1 MGTLGKVTGL
11 LAPRLEPYTC
21 RAACEGLRSHAPPPS
36 RNSNRLWRERL
47 YRHPERQSPSKV
59 TGPSSLNVPIH
70 VPAQAPRRPPQGAL
84 RARTH
89 TAQLGSNR
97 RSGLIFFFN
106 AQVVR
111 TFPDGLTYCLN
122 TTGDRT
128 LYSDASGFCADCPLR
143 GVLLQTSAWPPSSL
157 SGLGLD
163 VTSSEQPLL
172 APLGQGAGQR
182 PRTLLRDTRPPDVV
196 LTCLLIPV
204 IARTRSFHAHCGV
217 PGAWDGGPAQRAL
230 TGTQGT
236 NAASRPTLRGG
247 LRAACAVDCLS
258 KDGDLVSHPCIPFP
272 PTVPKAQQGPVAVG
286 SAPTAVTKGLFW
298 ASVNIFSGPL
308 SSAPSQETQFTLPPT
323 RGPQEPHRDLMLR
336 VPASLSQ
343 VPFQQ
348 PLLGQGPRLA
358 I

>member
-21 RAACEGLRSHAPPPS
+21 RAACEGLRSHAPPPG

-122 TTGDRT
+122 TTGDRS

-163 VTSSEQPLL
+163 VTSSEQPLV

-182 PRTLLRDTRPPDVV
+182 HRTLLRDTRPPDVV

-272 PTVPKAQQGPVAVG
+272 PTVPKGPARTCGCRLRSNSCDQGAFLGISQHFLWTPQLSPITGNPVYL
-286 SAPTAVTKGLFW
+286 APHP
-298 ASVNIFSGPL
+298 GP
-308 SSAPSQETQFTLPPT
+308 SRAPQ
-323 RGPQEPHRDLMLR
+323 RPH
-336 VPASLSQ
+336 A
-343 VPFQQ
+343 
-348 PLLGQGPRLA
+348 
-358 I
+358 